1 MVRLPDSNG
10 HMKWSITT
18 NASSTN
24 RTLSSQASRC
34 LGAGSREVLEA
45 VPRSG
50 SAVSPRAGAAS
61 VVSVTLLRPSCRGGA
76 AVGVPVLGE
85 LAVLV
90 PVVVLGAA
98 LEGLVVLHLHAR
110 VRLLLLALGVL
121 AVVGRLPL
129 GLLGPVGRSVPGLV
143 TDGSRGGGQRLRDLR
158 GARGDRAL
166 GERLDRRHALAEE
179 DVAHHALGGASVVVL
194 AEGLAE
200 AGPQRVGLGVV
211 VAAAAQQLG
220 ELLLLGGDVA

>member
-18 NASSTN
+18 NASNTN

-34 LGAGSREVLEA
+34 LGAGSREELEA
-45 VPRSG
+45 VPRTA
-50 SAVSPRAGAAS
+50 SAVSRPRAGAAS
-61 VVSVTLLRPSCRGGA
+61 VVSVTLLRPSCRGGG

-220 ELLLLGGDVA
+220 ELLLLGGD